1 MKSNNFIKE
10 KLNDLVLLFPN
21 IKCSYEFDEFD
32 NTHVVEVVPSDFYN
46 NSIELSKAMT
56 EIDILFIGM
65 FPYEGLYFIDDKNMF
80 PIKNLFYSVK
90 GRDYDVVQKYS
101 SAKPQMVVTP
111 SYINYPNFLV
121 SSNNEINIIS
131 SGNITIDTRPCG
143 DNTIEEDSICRII
156 DGINIGEE
164 TFALAA

>member
-1 MKSNNFIKE
+1 MSWCFYSQIS
-10 KLNDLVLLFPN
+10 
-21 IKCSYEFDEFD
+21 KCSYEFDEFD
-32 NTHVVEVVPSDFYN
+32 NTHIVEVVPSDFYN

-56 EIDILFIGM
+56 EIDILFISM

-111 SYINYPNFLV
+111 SYMRIIQISWLV
-121 SSNNEINIIS
+121 QTIEINIIS
-131 SGNITIDTRPCG
+131 SKYNNRRKTLWR
-143 DNTIEEDSICRII
+143 
-156 DGINIGEE
+156 
-164 TFALAA
+164 